1 MKMNWDKLLELADR
15 IGKAGLGVE
24 LLLGALYLFCAFMGA
39 ILKAAGVG

>member
-1 MKMNWDKLLELADR
+1 MKLNRDKLLELADR
-15 IGKAGLGVE
+15 VAKDVLGVE